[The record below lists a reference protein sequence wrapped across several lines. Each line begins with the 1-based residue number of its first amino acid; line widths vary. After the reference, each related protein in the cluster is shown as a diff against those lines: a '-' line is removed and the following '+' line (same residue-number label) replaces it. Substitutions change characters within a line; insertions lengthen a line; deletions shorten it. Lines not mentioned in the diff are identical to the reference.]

1 MSSNNKDKIAQTII
15 SIITN
20 AIQPAIKEAKIIL
33 GASKDIINELEPLA
47 KEVVEVIDGLEP
59 LSKDVAEVIVK
70 IDDITREIPK
80 RLEAN
85 KRKYELN
92 KSIQDNIHNKE
103 LEMLENSDT
112 IYNAAK
118 QKADSLT
125 RGIMPNQPPQQIQTS
140 IANPVPNP
148 INSRGFIGGSSIKQ
162 IQKGGKQ
169 SLNRTTKSIN
179 AFLNS
184 PINASYILNM
194 VKKGGRTKRRLSNK
208 YNKTKRA

>member
-1 MSSNNKDKIAQTII
+1 MSSNNKDKIAETII

-20 AIQPAIKEAKIIL
+20 TIQPAIKEAKIVL
-33 GASKDIINELEPLA
+33 GASKDIIDELEPLA
-47 KEVVEVIDGLEP
+47 
-59 LSKDVAEVIVK
+59 KDVAEVIVK

-80 RLEAN
+80 RLEVN
-85 KRKYELN
+85 KRKYDLN

-103 LEMLENSDT
+103 IELLENSDT

-118 QKADSLT
+118 QNADSLT
-125 RGIMPNQPPQQIQTS
+125 RGIMPFPQSQNQFPHSTT
-140 IANPVPNP
+140 ANP
-148 INSRGFIGGSSIKQ
+148 INSRGFVGGSSIKQ

-169 SLNRTTKSIN
+169 SLKRTTKSIN

-194 VKKGGRTKRRLSNK
+194 VKKGGRTKRRLINK
-208 YNKTKRA
+208 YNKTFFI

>member
-1 MSSNNKDKIAQTII
+1 MSSNNKDKIAETII

-20 AIQPAIKEAKIIL
+20 TIQPAIKEAKIIL

-47 KEVVEVIDGLEP
+47 K
-59 LSKDVAEVIVK
+59 DVAEVIVK

-80 RLEAN
+80 RLEVN
-85 KRKYELN
+85 KRKYDLN

-103 LEMLENSDT
+103 IELLENSDT

-118 QKADSLT
+118 QNADSLT
-125 RGIMPNQPPQQIQTS
+125 RGIIPFQQPQQNQTTQ
-140 IANPVPNP
+140 VPNS

-169 SLNRTTKSIN
+169 ALKQTTKSIN

-194 VKKGGRTKRRLSNK
+194 VKKGGRTKRRFVNK
-208 YNKTKRA
+208 YNKTKRAY